1 MQGARNGPGR
11 PKDPVVAEAIRK
23 AALRLVRER
32 GYRNVSIGTIA
43 EAAGV
48 ARQTLYNRW
57 PAKADLIL
65 DAVFE
70 ETGQRAE
77 GQSPPASGG
86 ASRDKLER
94 FLVGVFDHLRADGD
108 TLRAL
113 IAAAQED
120 SEFREAFRE
129 RFVAPRETLVTEILA
144 EALGRGE
151 LPREADLD
159 ILSSMIHGAFWYRLL
174 NGRELD
180 HELAQSIA
188 RSMFA

>member
-1 MQGARNGPGR
+1 M
-11 PKDPVVAEAIRK
+11 VAEAIRK

-32 GYRNVSIGTIA
+32 GYRNVSIGAIA
-43 EAAGV
+43 QAAGV

-57 PAKADLIL
+57 HAKADLIL

-70 ETGQRAE
+70 ETGRRADDQLPLE
-77 GQSPPASGG
+77 TGD
-86 ASRDKLER
+86 ASRDRLER
-94 FLVGVFDHLRADGD
+94 LLIGVFNHLRADGD

-129 RFVAPRETLVTEILA
+129 RFVAPRETIVTDILA
-144 EALGRGE
+144 EALRRGE
-151 LPREADLD
+151 LSREADPD
-159 ILSSMIHGAFWYRLL
+159 TLSTMIHGAFWYRLL

-180 HELAQSIA
+180 HELARSIA
-188 RSMFA
+188 RSVFP